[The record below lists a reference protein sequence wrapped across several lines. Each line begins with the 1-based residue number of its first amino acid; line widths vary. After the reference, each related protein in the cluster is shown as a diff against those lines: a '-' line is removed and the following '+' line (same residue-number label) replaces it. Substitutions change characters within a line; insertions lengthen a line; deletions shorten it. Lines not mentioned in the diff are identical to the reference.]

1 MSEERI
7 PAGGLHAPVTVR
19 RDAAGVAHVEAR
31 DEHDA
36 WFGQGWVSV
45 QDRLWQMESDRRRA
59 AGRWAEVTGQ
69 AGVAADVLAR
79 RLDLVR
85 ASQADVAAMSAP
97 TRAVFDAYA
106 AGVNAALAARA
117 ASGGPL
123 PPEFALGGLRP
134 EPWEPWHS
142 VAVFK
147 IRHVFMGTWQQKL
160 YQATLLAR
168 VGPQRYAALRGRPPA
183 GSPTIL
189 PPGGRVAPLLETAL
203 EELEAAAAALGFL
216 ALGEGGSNSWA
227 VHGSRTTTGTA
238 VLCNDSHRALDVPN
252 VYWQVHVACPAFD
265 VIGATFAGLPG
276 FPHFGHNGHVAWN
289 ITHTAADYQDLY
301 VERFEQD
308 GAVYQTAGGRVPA
321 ERRRERIAVAG
332 GPAVEIEAWR
342 TAHGPVVHGDP
353 RSGQALSL
361 RYTATDGPCR
371 AWETLH
377 PMLLARSVEA
387 LQESQREWVDPVNN
401 LVAADTAGS
410 IGYLTRGVLPLRTSD
425 AHRQFPAPGWTGEH
439 EWVGQVPFEQLPR
452 AVNPPEGYIA
462 TANQAVLEG
471 DGLYIAH
478 EFSAP
483 FRAER
488 IVEVIGGATAPLSPQ
503 AIAAL
508 QGDVVSRAARAW
520 ARRLGASGPYGGD
533 AERAR
538 ALLAAPGFDG
548 TLSPESG
555 AALLYAHF
563 RRAVAGALYAPL
575 LGQAAWDW
583 LLAAEGT
590 TTHAMITRWLAGAV
604 YALEGETTPDGRPW
618 DDVLRPALETAWR
631 TATAREGADPAGWR
645 WAARHRTAARHLL
658 SATFPAHAAR
668 LDPPAVA
675 VGGDGETIQ
684 AAGYIYADQPAFPI
698 ASLSVY
704 RQVVDLGDVA
714 AGGFVVPG
722 GVSGDPD
729 SAHYAD
735 QLEAWR
741 THRRVPMHYRPE
753 DVRAAAVTVQ
763 TLTPG

>member
-1 MSEERI
+1 
-7 PAGGLHAPVTVR
+7 
-19 RDAAGVAHVEAR
+19 
-31 DEHDA
+31 
-36 WFGQGWVSV
+36 
-45 QDRLWQMESDRRRA
+45 
-59 AGRWAEVTGQ
+59 
-69 AGVAADVLAR
+69 
-79 RLDLVR
+79 
-85 ASQADVAAMSAP
+85 MSAP

-106 AGVNAALAARA
+106 AGVNAALARRE
-117 ASGGPL
+117 ASGHPL
-123 PPEFALGGLRP
+123 PPEFALAGLRP

-147 IRHVFMGTWQQKL
+147 IRHVFMGSWQQKL

-189 PPGGRVAPLLETAL
+189 PPGGQVTPLLETAL

-308 GAVYQTAGGRVPA
+308 GAVYQTAGGPVPA
-321 ERRRERIAVAG
+321 ERRRERIAVSG
-332 GPAVEIEAWR
+332 GPAEEIEAWR

-377 PMLLARSVEA
+377 PMLLARSVEE

-410 IGYLTRGVLPLRTSD
+410 IGYLTRGVLPLRTSE

-439 EWVGQVPFEQLPR
+439 EWVGKVPFEQMPR
-452 AVNPPEGYIA
+452 SVNPPEGYIA
-462 TANQAVLEG
+462 TANQAVLAG

-520 ARRLGASGPYGGD
+520 ARRLGASGPYSGD

-548 TLSPESG
+548 NLLPQSG
-555 AALLYAHF
+555 PALLYAHF
-563 RRAVAGALYAPL
+563 RRAVAGALYAPV

-583 LLAAEGT
+583 LLAVEGT
-590 TTHAMITRWLAGAV
+590 TTHSMITRWLAGAV
-604 YALEGETTPDGRPW
+604 YALDGETTPDGRPW
-618 DDVLRPALETAWR
+618 DDVLRPALEIAWR

-645 WAARHRTAARHLL
+645 WAERHRTAARHLL
-658 SATFPAHAAR
+658 SATFPAQASR

-675 VGGDGETIQ
+675 AGGDGETIQ
-684 AAGYIYADQPAFPI
+684 AASYIYADQPAFPI
-698 ASLSVY
+698 VSLSVY
-704 RQVVDLGDVA
+704 RQVVDLGAVA
-714 AGGFVVPG
+714 AGSFVVPG

-729 SAHYAD
+729 SEHYAD

-753 DVRAAAVTVQ
+753 DVRAAAVSVQ
-763 TLTPG
+763 TLTP